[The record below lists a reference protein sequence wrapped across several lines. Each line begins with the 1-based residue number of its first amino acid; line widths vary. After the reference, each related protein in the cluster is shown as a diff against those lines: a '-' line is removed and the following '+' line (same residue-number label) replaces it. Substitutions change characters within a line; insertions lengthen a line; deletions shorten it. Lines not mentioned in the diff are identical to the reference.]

1 MKQSKNRFLTASVAA
16 ALAAML
22 ATASILSGCGG
33 SGDEESNETKVVTET
48 QVVTRVVNGVYTDEE
63 GNIIKDEDGHPMTAP
78 SGTPDSDE
86 KEKNENEV
94 KDNKSS
100 DSKSSEN
107 KSSDSSSSDS
117 KSSDSKSS
125 DNKSSDS
132 KSSDSKSSG
141 SKSSDSKSSDSK
153 SSKTSKSEGGGDD
166 ALKVGGESFSVGDTI
181 TCTYYVT
188 SPDCFVNY
196 QATLNYDSSVLKAT
210 NAKMQGDASSG
221 SVVNYKL
228 DGKVKFNGV
237 NLSTYDFT
245 DGGKFMVVT
254 YEVIGTGS
262 TSPEISWEIVT
273 DENYK
278 PMVENGDLKSSFK
291 VTESWE

>member
-132 KSSDSKSSG
+132 KSSDSKSN
-141 SKSSDSKSSDSK
+141 
-153 SSKTSKSEGGGDD
+153 KTSKSEGGGDD

-278 PMVENGDLKSSFK
+278 PMVENGDLRSSFK

>member
-132 KSSDSKSSG
+132 KSSDSKSN
-141 SKSSDSKSSDSK
+141 
-153 SSKTSKSEGGGDD
+153 KTSKSEGGGDD
-166 ALKVGGESFSVGDTI
+166 ALKVGGDSFSVGDTI

>member
-100 DSKSSEN
+100 DSKSSEH
-107 KSSDSSSSDS
+107 KSSDSS
-117 KSSDSKSS
+117 
-125 DNKSSDS
+125 SSDS

-166 ALKVGGESFSVGDTI
+166 ALKVGGDSFSVGDTI

>member
-1 MKQSKNRFLTASVAA
+1 
-16 ALAAML
+16 ML

-100 DSKSSEN
+100 DSKSSEH
-107 KSSDSSSSDS
+107 KSSDSS
-117 KSSDSKSS
+117 
-125 DNKSSDS
+125 SSDS

-166 ALKVGGESFSVGDTI
+166 ALKVGGDSFSVGDTI